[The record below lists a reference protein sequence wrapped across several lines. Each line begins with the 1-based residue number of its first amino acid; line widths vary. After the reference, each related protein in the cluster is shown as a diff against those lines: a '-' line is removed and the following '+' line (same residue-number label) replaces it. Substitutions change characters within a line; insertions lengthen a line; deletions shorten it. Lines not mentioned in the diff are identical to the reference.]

1 MNLEICVD
9 SVESA
14 IAAEAGGAQRV
25 ELCSGLAEGG
35 ITPSVGLLRAVR
47 ARIGIGL
54 HVMIRPRGGDFLY
67 SEDELEIMREDIA
80 VAAQY
85 GADGVVL
92 GLLSANGDVDLRRTR
107 DLVELAR
114 PMQVTFH
121 RAIDMSCDLE
131 AALED
136 SMRAGANRILT
147 SGAAASAMQGS
158 ERIARLVELAGEQIQ
173 VMVAGGVRPENVAQ
187 IADETHANHFHAAL
201 RKPVASLMQHQNRT
215 AQLGAPD
222 SDDYVRY
229 VVRLEDVRSLRQ
241 AMDAVERVMT

>member
-14 IAAEAGGAQRV
+14 VAAEAGGAQRV

-35 ITPSVGLLRAVR
+35 ITPSTGLLRAVR
-47 ARIGIGL
+47 SRISIGL

-80 VAAQY
+80 TAGQY

-92 GLLSANGDVDLRRTR
+92 GLLTEKGDVDLERTR
-107 DLVELAR
+107 YLVELAR

-121 RAIDMSCDLE
+121 RALDMSRDLE
-131 AALED
+131 AALGD
-136 SMRAGANRILT
+136 AIRAGANRILT
-147 SGAAASAMQGS
+147 SGAAANAMQGRQ
-158 ERIARLVELAGEQIQ
+158 RIARLVQLAGDQIQ
-173 VMVAGGVRPENVAQ
+173 IMVAGGVRPENVAL
-187 IADETHANHFHAAL
+187 IADQTRASHFHAAL
-201 RKPVASLMQHQNRT
+201 RKPVPSLMQHQNRT

-222 SDDYVRY
+222 TDDYVRY
-229 VVRLEDVRSLRQ
+229 VVQAEDVRRLRQ
-241 AMDAVERVMT
+241 AMDAVDCVKS